1 MTPHDAL
8 AMFDAQAA
16 TYEAERRLLIPPYD
30 DFYGTAVDALALSGR
45 PPRRVLDLGSGT
57 GLLSRRVHAAHPDAR
72 LTLLDG
78 APRMLAE
85 ARGALGDAA
94 AYVDGDLTDPLPA
107 GEWDAVVS
115 ALAIHHLEDDAKREL
130 FARVH
135 EVLAPGGVFVNAEHV
150 AGPTALFEA
159 HYAEWHG
166 RRARA
171 LGAPE
176 DVWAASVGRRRMDR
190 CASVEVQ
197 LGWLRAAGF
206 ADADCLFKDRLF
218 AVLVALRAA

>member
-1 MTPHDAL
+1 MTSHDTL
-8 AMFDAQAA
+8 TTFDAQAT

-30 DFYGTAVDALALSGR
+30 DFYGAAVDALTLSGQL
-45 PPRRVLDLGSGT
+45 PRRVLDLGAGT
-57 GLLSRRVHAAHPDAR
+57 GLLSRRVRAAHPDAR

-85 ARGALGDAA
+85 ARGALGDTA
-94 AYVDGDLTDPLPA
+94 AYVEGDLTDPLPA

-115 ALAIHHLEDDAKREL
+115 ALAIHHREDEAKRDL

-135 EVLAPGGVFVNAEHV
+135 DALAPGGVFVNAEHV

-171 LGAPE
+171 LGASD
-176 DVWAASVGRRRMDR
+176 DVWAASAARRRMDR

-218 AVLVALRAA
+218 AVLVALRVA